1 MKRYYVSHPF
11 TGDEKANLADAERIR
26 AELKARHPHIC
37 FMNPLGM
44 FGDENADYCT
54 ALADAL
60 ELLSCCEAI
69 ILCPGWEK
77 STGCRAE
84 KAYAIHTGIKIHYLD
99 EFLNR
104 AQAHQRRS
112 TMNTGLTNDEFR
124 RLINN
129 GRRSYRVNVIVT
141 VYDHPQ
147 DFPNGYVA
155 RAHIVAQNRYGV
167 MGCGKSAYASPTIYI
182 ARETLDEVRA
192 AIPDDMVKMIRH
204 PQDDPVIIETYV

>member
-11 TGDEKANLADAERIR
+11 TGDEKANLADAECIR
-26 AELKARHPHIC
+26 AELKARHPNIC

-84 KAYAIHTGIKIHYLD
+84 KAYAIHTGIKIHYLG
-99 EFLNR
+99 EFLHR
-104 AQAHQRRS
+104 AQTHQRRS
-112 TMNTGLTNDEFR
+112 TMNIGLTNDEFC
-124 RLINN
+124 RLVNS
-129 GRRSYRVNVIVT
+129 GRKSRMASIIVT

-147 DFPNGYVA
+147 DFPHGYVA
-155 RAHIVAQNRYGV
+155 RIHFIAND
-167 MGCGKSAYASPTIYI
+167 GKSTYTSPIIYI
-182 ARETLDEVRA
+182 GRETLEEVHA
-192 AIPDDMVKMIRH
+192 AIPSDMVKMMRH
-204 PQDDPVIIETYV
+204 PQDDPVIIETYM

>member
-44 FGDENADYCT
+44 FGDENADYCA

-104 AQAHQRRS
+104 INA
-112 TMNTGLTNDEFR
+112 GLTNDEFC
-124 RLINN
+124 RLVDSA
-129 GRRSYRVNVIVT
+129 RETAMANVIVT

-147 DFPNGYVA
+147 DFPHGYVA
-155 RAHIVAQNRYGV
+155 RIHFIAND
-167 MGCGKSAYASPTIYI
+167 GKSTYTSPIIYI
-182 ARETLDEVRA
+182 GRETLDEVHA
-192 AIPDDMVKMIRH
+192 AIPSDMVKMMRH
-204 PQDDPVIIETYV
+204 PQDDPVIIETYM

>member
-11 TGDEKANLADAERIR
+11 TGNEEMNLADAERIR
-26 AELKARHPHIC
+26 TELKARYPNIC

-69 ILCPGWEK
+69 ILCPRWEK
-77 STGCRAE
+77 SIGCRAE

-104 AQAHQRRS
+104 AQTHQRRV
-112 TMNTGLTNDEFR
+112 TMNAGLTNDEFC
-124 RLINN
+124 RLVNS
-129 GRRSYRVNVIVT
+129 GRKSRMVSVIVA

-147 DFPNGYVA
+147 DFSHGYVA
-155 RAHIVAQNRYGV
+155 RAHIIAHG
-167 MGCGKSAYASPTIYI
+167 GKAAYASQMIYI
-182 ARETLDEVRA
+182 GRETLDEVRA
-192 AIPDDMVKMIRH
+192 AIPPDMVKMICY

>member
-1 MKRYYVSHPF
+1 MRRYYVSHPF
-11 TGDEKANLADAERIR
+11 TGDEEANLADAERIR
-26 AELKARHPHIC
+26 AELKARHPNIC

-69 ILCPGWEK
+69 ILCHGWEK

-84 KAYAIHTGIKIHYLD
+84 KAFAIHTGIKIHYLD

-104 AQAHQRRS
+104 AQTHQRRS
-112 TMNTGLTNDEFR
+112 TMNTGLTNDEFC
-124 RLINN
+124 RLVNS
-129 GRRSYRVNVIVT
+129 GRKSRMASIIVT

-147 DFPNGYVA
+147 DFPHGYVA
-155 RAHIVAQNRYGV
+155 RAHIIAHG
-167 MGCGKSAYASPTIYI
+167 GKAAYASQVIYI
-182 ARETLDEVRA
+182 GRETLDEVRA
-192 AIPDDMVKMIRH
+192 AIPLDMVKMMRH
-204 PQDDPVIIETYV
+204 PQDDPVILETYV

>member
-26 AELKARHPHIC
+26 AELKVCHPNIC

-54 ALADAL
+54 VLADAL

-104 AQAHQRRS
+104 TQAHQRRS
-112 TMNTGLTNDEFR
+112 TMNAGLTNDEFCQ
-124 RLINN
+124 LINS
-129 GRRSYRVNVIVT
+129 GRKSRMASVIVT

-147 DFPNGYVA
+147 DFLHGYVA
-155 RAHIVAQNRYGV
+155 RAHIIAHD
-167 MGCGKSAYASPTIYI
+167 GKAAYASQMIYI
-182 ARETLDEVRA
+182 GRETIEEVRA
-192 AIPDDMVKMIRH
+192 AIPPDMVKMVRH
-204 PQDDPVIIETYV
+204 PQDDPAILETYI

>member
-1 MKRYYVSHPF
+1 MKRYYVSRPF

-69 ILCPGWEK
+69 ILCPKWEK

-84 KAYAIHTGIKIHYLD
+84 KAYAIHMGIKIHYLD

-104 AQAHQRRS
+104 TQTHQRRS
-112 TMNTGLTNDEFR
+112 TMNAGLTNDEFR

-129 GRRSYRVNVIVT
+129 GRRSRMASVIVT

-147 DFPNGYVA
+147 DFPHGYVA
-155 RAHIVAQNRYGV
+155 RAHIIAHG
-167 MGCGKSAYASPTIYI
+167 GKAAYVSPMIYVG
-182 ARETLDEVRA
+182 RETLDEVRA
-192 AIPDDMVKMIRH
+192 AIPPDMVKMIRH
-204 PQDDPVIIETYV
+204 PQDDPAILETYI

>member
-11 TGDEKANLADAERIR
+11 TGDEEANLADAERIR

-44 FGDENADYCT
+44 FGDENADYSM

-84 KAYAIHTGIKIHYLD
+84 KAYAIHTGIKIHYLG
-99 EFLNR
+99 EFLHR
-104 AQAHQRRS
+104 AQTHQRRS
-112 TMNTGLTNDEFR
+112 TMNTGLTNDEFC
-124 RLINN
+124 RLVNS
-129 GRRSYRVNVIVT
+129 GRKSRMASVIVT

-147 DFPNGYVA
+147 DFPHGYVA
-155 RAHIVAQNRYGV
+155 RAHIIAYG
-167 MGCGKSAYASPTIYI
+167 GKTTYVSPMIYVG
-182 ARETLDEVRA
+182 RETLDEVRA
-192 AIPDDMVKMIRH
+192 AIPPDMVKMIRH
-204 PQDDPVIIETYV
+204 PQDDPVIIETYM

>member
-11 TGDEKANLADAERIR
+11 TGDEKANLADAERIC

-84 KAYAIHTGIKIHYLD
+84 KAYAIHTGIKTHYLD

-104 AQAHQRRS
+104 AQEHQRRS
-112 TMNTGLTNDEFR
+112 TMNAGLTNDEFCQ
-124 RLINN
+124 LINS
-129 GRRSYRVNVIVT
+129 GRKSRMASVIVT

-147 DFPNGYVA
+147 DFPHGYVA
-155 RAHIVAQNRYGV
+155 RAHIIVHG
-167 MGCGKSAYASPTIYI
+167 GKSAYVSPMIYI
-182 ARETLDEVRA
+182 GRETLDEVRA
-192 AIPDDMVKMIRH
+192 AIPPDMVKMIRH
-204 PQDDPVIIETYV
+204 PQDDPVILETYV

>member
-60 ELLSCCEAI
+60 ELLSCCEVI

-84 KAYAIHTGIKIHYLD
+84 KAYAIHAGITIHYLD

-104 AQAHQRRS
+104 EQAHQRRS
-112 TMNTGLTNDEFR
+112 TMNAGLTNDEFCQ
-124 RLINN
+124 LINS
-129 GRRSYRVNVIVT
+129 GRKSRMASIIVT

-147 DFPNGYVA
+147 DFPHGYVA
-155 RAHIVAQNRYGV
+155 RAHIIAHS
-167 MGCGKSAYASPTIYI
+167 GKAAYASQMIYI
-182 ARETLDEVRA
+182 GRETIEEVRA
-192 AIPDDMVKMIRH
+192 AIPPDMVKMVRH
-204 PQDDPVIIETYV
+204 PQDDPAILETYI

>member
-11 TGDEKANLADAERIR
+11 TGDEKANLADAERIC

-84 KAYAIHTGIKIHYLD
+84 KAYAIHTGIKTHYLD

-104 AQAHQRRS
+104 AQEHQRRS
-112 TMNTGLTNDEFR
+112 TMNAGLTNDEFCQ
-124 RLINN
+124 LINS
-129 GRRSYRVNVIVT
+129 GRKSRMASVIVT

-147 DFPNGYVA
+147 DFPHGYVA
-155 RAHIVAQNRYGV
+155 RAHIIVHG
-167 MGCGKSAYASPTIYI
+167 GKSAYVSPMIYI
-182 ARETLDEVRA
+182 GRETLDEVRA
-192 AIPDDMVKMIRH
+192 AIPPDMVKMIRH
-204 PQDDPVIIETYV
+204 PQDDPVIIEAYV

>member
-104 AQAHQRRS
+104 INA
-112 TMNTGLTNDEFR
+112 GLTNDEFC
-124 RLINN
+124 RLVD
-129 GRRSYRVNVIVT
+129 GARETAMATVIVT
-141 VYDHPQ
+141 VYDHPK
-147 DFPNGYVA
+147 DFPHGYVA
-155 RAHIVAQNRYGV
+155 RMNISANG
-167 MGCGKSAYASPTIYI
+167 GKTTYVPPTIYI
-182 ARETLDEVRA
+182 GRETLDEVRA
-192 AIPDDMVKMIRH
+192 AIPPDMVKMMRH
-204 PQDDPVIIETYV
+204 PQDDPVILETYV

>member
-11 TGDEKANLADAERIR
+11 TGDEKANLADAECIH

-104 AQAHQRRS
+104 AQARQRRS
-112 TMNTGLTNDEFR
+112 TMNAGLKNDEFCQ
-124 RLINN
+124 LINS
-129 GRRSYRVNVIVT
+129 GRKSRMASVIVT

-147 DFPNGYVA
+147 DFPHGYVA
-155 RAHIVAQNRYGV
+155 RAHIIAHG
-167 MGCGKSAYASPTIYI
+167 GKSAYVSPMIYI
-182 ARETLDEVRA
+182 GRETLDEVRA
-192 AIPDDMVKMIRH
+192 AIPPDMVKMIRH
-204 PQDDPVIIETYV
+204 PQDDPVILETYV

>member
-11 TGDEKANLADAERIR
+11 TGDEKSNLADAECIR

-84 KAYAIHTGIKIHYLD
+84 KAYAIHMGIKIHYLD

-112 TMNTGLTNDEFR
+112 TMNAGLTNDEFCQ
-124 RLINN
+124 LINS
-129 GRRSYRVNVIVT
+129 GRKSRMASVIVT

-147 DFPNGYVA
+147 DFPHGYVA
-155 RAHIVAQNRYGV
+155 RAHIIAHG
-167 MGCGKSAYASPTIYI
+167 GKAAYASQAIYI
-182 ARETLDEVRA
+182 RRETLDEVRA
-192 AIPDDMVKMIRH
+192 AIPLDMVKMMRH
-204 PQDDPVIIETYV
+204 PQDDPVILETYV

>member
-1 MKRYYVSHPF
+1 MRRYYVSHPF

-26 AELKARHPHIC
+26 AELKARHPNIC

-69 ILCPGWEK
+69 ILCHGWEQ

-84 KAYAIHTGIKIHYLD
+84 KAFAIHTGIKIHYLD

-104 AQAHQRRS
+104 AQTHQRRS
-112 TMNTGLTNDEFR
+112 EMNAGLTNDEFC
-124 RLINN
+124 RLVNS
-129 GRRSYRVNVIVT
+129 GRKSRMASIIVT

-147 DFPNGYVA
+147 DFPHGYVA
-155 RAHIVAQNRYGV
+155 RIHFIAND
-167 MGCGKSAYASPTIYI
+167 GKSTYTSPIIYI
-182 ARETLDEVRA
+182 GRETLDEVHA
-192 AIPDDMVKMIRH
+192 AIPSDMVKMMRH

>member
-84 KAYAIHTGIKIHYLD
+84 KAYAIHMGLKIHYLD
-99 EFLNR
+99 GFLNR

-112 TMNTGLTNDEFR
+112 TMNAGMTNDEFCQ
-124 RLINN
+124 LINS
-129 GRRSYRVNVIVT
+129 GRKSRMASVIVT

-147 DFPNGYVA
+147 DFPHGYVA
-155 RAHIVAQNRYGV
+155 RAHIIAHG
-167 MGCGKSAYASPTIYI
+167 GKTTYVSPMIYVG
-182 ARETLDEVRA
+182 RETLDEVRA
-192 AIPDDMVKMIRH
+192 AIPSDMVKMMRH
-204 PQDDPVIIETYV
+204 PQDDPVILETYV

>member
-11 TGDEKANLADAERIR
+11 TGDEEANLADAERIR
-26 AELKARHPHIC
+26 AKLKAHHPHIC

-54 ALADAL
+54 ALADAM

-69 ILCPGWEK
+69 ILCPGWK
-77 STGCRAE
+77 RSIGCRAE

-104 AQAHQRRS
+104 TQRHQRRS
-112 TMNTGLTNDEFR
+112 TMNAGLTNDEFCQ
-124 RLINN
+124 LINS
-129 GRRSYRVNVIVT
+129 GRKSRMASVIVT

-147 DFPNGYVA
+147 DFPRGYVA
-155 RAHIVAQNRYGV
+155 RAHIIAHG
-167 MGCGKSAYASPTIYI
+167 GKAAYASQMIYI
-182 ARETLDEVRA
+182 GRETLDEVRA
-192 AIPDDMVKMIRH
+192 AIPADMVKMIRH

>member
-11 TGDEKANLADAERIR
+11 TGDEKSNLADAECIR

-84 KAYAIHTGIKIHYLD
+84 KAYAIHMGIKIHYLD

-104 AQAHQRRS
+104 AQVHQRRS
-112 TMNTGLTNDEFR
+112 TMNAGLTNDEFC
-124 RLINN
+124 RLVNS
-129 GRRSYRVNVIVT
+129 GRKSRVASVIVT

-147 DFPNGYVA
+147 DFPHGYVA
-155 RAHIVAQNRYGV
+155 RAHIIAHG
-167 MGCGKSAYASPTIYI
+167 GKAAYASQAIYI
-182 ARETLDEVRA
+182 IRETLDEVRA
-192 AIPDDMVKMIRH
+192 AIPLDMVKMMRH
-204 PQDDPVIIETYV
+204 PQDDPVILETYV

>member
-60 ELLSCCEAI
+60 ELLSCCEVI

-84 KAYAIHTGIKIHYLD
+84 KAYAIHAGITIHYLD

-104 AQAHQRRS
+104 EQAHQRRS
-112 TMNTGLTNDEFR
+112 TMNAGLTNDEFCQ
-124 RLINN
+124 LINS
-129 GRRSYRVNVIVT
+129 GRKSRMASVIVT
-141 VYDHPQ
+141 VYDHPR
-147 DFPNGYVA
+147 DFPHGYLA
-155 RAHIVAQNRYGV
+155 RAHIIAHD
-167 MGCGKSAYASPTIYI
+167 GKAAYASQMIYI
-182 ARETLDEVRA
+182 GRETIEEVRA
-192 AIPDDMVKMIRH
+192 AIPPDMVKMVRH
-204 PQDDPVIIETYV
+204 PQDDPAILETYI